1 MDSISENLRR
11 AQEAIARA
19 RALST
24 QLSSLCLSQAQTS
37 SAAAASGAVA
47 YETGADERGTASSPG
62 FSTPGSGV
70 AASCTPLPPDGD
82 PVQRYRTYLESQS
95 VSAAGRPTQEHASP
109 RPDAAAAVPEAEAA
123 WSRGS
128 WRSSH
133 QRLSAL
139 GVSAA
144 SAAAATTTTTTTI
157 DAYGLTARSA
167 IPRHHSEVELELEAC
182 EADGGAASGGVSSNS
197 SRAGRAG
204 GGSGGRGLEGDGS
217 GIAGFR
223 GRGDGSTGGGSDPGT
238 SGGDG
243 EGGGDLSARLT
254 HLAGPV
260 LAVAT
265 QLASLQRK
273 QSETLQQLLVLR
285 MQQLKLRQQ
294 QLTAL
299 QELLTAEMAAIEG
312 TPLQVSAVEQAVG
325 LLGQSLRDMKAASRA
340 MLLSGPE
347 QVAAVSAAVSA
358 TDSRADEV
366 SRMARQLL
374 GVLRAF
380 PRRGGTAQD
389 HDTVKGAAPAVI
401 AAIPTLTCEASSAL
415 VGQTCCICL
424 GAFEEGDALKSIQC
438 VHYHHAAC
446 LDEWLAIKACCPLC
460 KAVLPG

>member
-1 MDSISENLRR
+1 MGGR
-11 AQEAIARA
+11 
-19 RALST
+19 
-24 QLSSLCLSQAQTS
+24 
-37 SAAAASGAVA
+37 SG
-47 YETGADERGTASSPG
+47 
-62 FSTPGSGV
+62 
-70 AASCTPLPPDGD
+70 
-82 PVQRYRTYLESQS
+82 
-95 VSAAGRPTQEHASP
+95 
-109 RPDAAAAVPEAEAA
+109 DAAAGV
-123 WSRGS
+123 G
-128 WRSSH
+128 
-133 QRLSAL
+133 L
-139 GVSAA
+139 G
-144 SAAAATTTTTTTI
+144 
-157 DAYGLTARSA
+157 
-167 IPRHHSEVELELEAC
+167 
-182 EADGGAASGGVSSNS
+182 DGDG
-197 SRAGRAG
+197 AG
-204 GGSGGRGLEGDGS
+204 GY
-217 GIAGFR
+217 R
-223 GRGDGSTGGGSDPGT
+223 GRGDGGGGGSDPGV
-238 SGGDG
+238 SGSEG
-243 EGGGDLSARLT
+243 EGGGDLSSRLT

-340 MLLSGPE
+340 MLLSGPD

-380 PRRGGTAQD
+380 PRRGGAAQD
-389 HDTVKGAAPAVI
+389 HDTIKGAAPAAI
-401 AAIPTLTCEASSAL
+401 ASIPTLTCEASSAL
-415 VGQTCCICL
+415 VAQTCCICL
-424 GAFEEGDALKSIQC
+424 GAFEAGDVLKSIQC